1 MQFLEETRS
10 IQTAGTCHELL
21 GEILML
27 SVSKEEGKVEMA
39 VVKIGKNPTHL

>member
-27 SVSKEEGKVEMA
+27 SVSKKKERWRWQWSR
-39 VVKIGKNPTHL
+39 